1 VSGADLLLY
10 RRMRGVFWGLLLVGV
25 IVLPIM
31 LALGIA
37 IAAQLELFPEDAMD
51 EAGRPSGVFAAG
63 FGVAGLVASIAA
75 VVLGAT
81 AGSVD
86 LQRGVL
92 RDLVLAGRTRVRIVL
107 GRLAAAAAWLLLAI
121 VISFG
126 LTILIGVLLAPIS
139 GVDDWG
145 EVARDGARYLV
156 SVAYA
161 LPFAAGVA
169 LLIGSRGPAIA
180 VYFAVTFLID
190 GVISIIPKLGDY
202 WQHVSLIRADQQVVQ
217 WLLEEPVPYDWPV
230 WQSAL
235 VLVGWAVIPLAA
247 GLVRLTRR
255 DL

>member
-1 VSGADLLLY
+1 MTRADLLLY
-10 RRMRGVFWGLLLVGV
+10 RRMRGVFWGLLVVGV
-25 IVLPIM
+25 VVLPLL

-37 IAAQLELFPEDAMD
+37 IAAQLDLFPREAMD
-51 EAGRPSGVFAAG
+51 EAGRPTAVFGAG
-63 FGVAGLVASIAA
+63 FGFAGLLASIAA

-92 RDLVLAGRTRVRIVL
+92 RDLVLAGRSRVRIVL
-107 GRLAAAAAWLLLAI
+107 GRLAGAATWLLVALALSFALTL
-121 VISFG
+121 VIG
-126 LTILIGVLLAPIS
+126 LLLSPIG
-139 GVDDWG
+139 GVDDWEQVG
-145 EVARDGARYLV
+145 RDAARYWIGL
-156 SVAYA
+156 AYT

-180 VYFAVTFLID
+180 VFFAVTFIVD
-190 GVISIIPKLGDY
+190 GIISIIPKFGDY

-217 WLLEEPVPYDWPV
+217 AVLGEPLPYDWPV
-230 WQSAL
+230 WNSVL
-235 VLVGWAVIPLAA
+235 VLVGWSVLPLAA